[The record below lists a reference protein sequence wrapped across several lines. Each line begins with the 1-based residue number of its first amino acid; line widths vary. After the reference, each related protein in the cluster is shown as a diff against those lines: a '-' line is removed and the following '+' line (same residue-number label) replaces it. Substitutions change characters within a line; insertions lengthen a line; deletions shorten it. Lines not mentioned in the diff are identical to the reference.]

1 MRRLWELFWIF
12 FKIGAFTLGSG
23 YAIVPVIEHEIVD
36 RRKWFDLE
44 DFRDQF
50 TLAQSVP
57 GPFSLNTAVFV
68 GYRMKGFWGAFF
80 AVAGL
85 VVPTFG
91 IMLVVAIFL
100 AGIRD
105 NEIVAAA
112 FKGLRPCV
120 DGLIAV
126 PCVRMLIKMN
136 VWQMLLGA
144 AALALIC
151 FTGISPIYMLIFG
164 AALGI
169 VLCCVGNKEELTK

>member
-1 MRRLWELFWIF
+1 MRRLWELFCIF

-100 AGIRD
+100 TGIRD

-120 DGLIAV
+120 H
-126 PCVRMLIKMN
+126 
-136 VWQMLLGA
+136 
-144 AALALIC
+144 
-151 FTGISPIYMLIFG
+151 
-164 AALGI
+164 
-169 VLCCVGNKEELTK
+169 

>member
-1 MRRLWELFWIF
+1 MHYIWELFWIF

-23 YAIVPVIEHEIVD
+23 YAIVPVIEYEIVD
-36 RRKWFDLE
+36 KRKWFE
-44 DFRDQF
+44 REEFHDQF

-68 GYRMKGFWGAFF
+68 GYKMKGFWGALS
-80 AVAGL
+80 AVVGL
-85 VVPTFG
+85 VLPAFA
-91 IMLVVAIFL
+91 IMLMVAIFL
-100 AGIRD
+100 SGYRD
-105 NEIVAAA
+105 NPIVAAA

-120 DGLIAV
+120 VGLIAV

-136 VWQMLLGA
+136 IWQMLLGF

-151 FTGISPIYMLIFG
+151 FTGMSPIYMLMAG

-169 VLCCVGNKEELTK
+169 VLCCTGKTGGEGQ

>member
-1 MRRLWELFWIF
+1 MRILWELFWIF

-36 RRKWFDLE
+36 KRKWFERE

-68 GYRMKGFWGAFF
+68 GYKMKGFWGAV
-80 AVAGL
+80 ASVAGL
-85 VVPTFG
+85 VVPTFS
-91 IMLVVAIFL
+91 IMLVVAVFL
-100 AGIRD
+100 TGIRD

-120 DGLIAV
+120 VGLIAV
-126 PCVRMLIKMN
+126 PCVKMLIKMN
-136 VWQMLLGA
+136 VWQMVMGF

-151 FTGISPIYMLIFG
+151 FTGLSPIYMLLFG

-169 VLCCVGNKEELTK
+169 VLCCVQKTEGMDK